1 MDKYIDVMQS
11 RSNQEYFDIHDRRI
25 PELYDNDNC
34 VLISSDGYLT
44 PVPLATDDD
53 YDLLIGG

>member
-11 RSNQEYFDIHDRRI
+11 RSKQEYFDIHDRRI
-25 PELYDNDNC
+25 PELYDNNC
-34 VLISSDGYLT
+34 VLISADGYLT
-44 PVPLATDDD
+44 PVPLATDND

>member
-25 PELYDNDNC
+25 PELHDNDNC
-34 VLISSDGYLT
+34 VLISADGYLT
-44 PVPLATDDD
+44 PVPLATDND